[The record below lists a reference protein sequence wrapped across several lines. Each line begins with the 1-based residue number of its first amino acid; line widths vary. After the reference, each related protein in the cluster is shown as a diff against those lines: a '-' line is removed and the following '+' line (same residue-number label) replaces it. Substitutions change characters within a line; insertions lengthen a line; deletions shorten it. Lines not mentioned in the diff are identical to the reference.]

1 MSVAEFSWLSV
12 APNPPGRWDLRM
24 LGWRI
29 RPHFRCEDLPPG
41 IPTLLDWRIGCRC
54 PDWGSLA
61 NKRSVIAIGV
71 DDVETRTQ
79 LLHEGFGDALDS
91 HHALVELAAR
101 LLKLEGLAKVIP
113 QQRRAGPLVL
123 DLFHRDAKFRDR
135 WMGLHPREFGLLWR
149 LAETPHRQVS
159 RKELLQDV
167 WRLKHEPETNS
178 LEVHVSRLRAKLAV
192 SRLGWLVQTHPEGG
206 YQIGSRRSG
215 EGEQIRVIGGR
226 ALDSRT
232 MMSQESRSRLP
243 NVQERHDHRE
253 PRYD

>member
-1 MSVAEFSWLSV
+1 MSLAEYSWLSV
-12 APNPPGRWDLRM
+12 APSPPGRWDLRM

-29 RPHFRCEDLPPG
+29 RPYFRCEDLPAG

-61 NKRSVIAIGV
+61 HKQSVIAIGV
-71 DDVETRTQ
+71 DDAETRAQ
-79 LLHEGFGDALDS
+79 LLGEGFGDALDS
-91 HHALVELAAR
+91 NHAMVELAAR
-101 LLKLEGLAKVIP
+101 MLKLEGLTKTIP
-113 QQRRAGPLVL
+113 QQRVAGPLVL
-123 DLFHRDAKFRDR
+123 DLFHRDARLKDR
-135 WMGLHPREFGLLWR
+135 WIGLHPREFGLLWR

-206 YQIGSRRSG
+206 YQLGTRRMG
-215 EGEQIRVIGGR
+215 EREHLRVVGGPV
-226 ALDSRT
+226 LDRDGGIA
-232 MMSQESRSRLP
+232 QESASP
-243 NVQERHDHRE
+243 QPKVQEPHDHRE